1 MKKLLYKPKDA
12 WVGDLIPYY
21 EEGTYYGFYLH
32 DPRIRDKEYAEETT
46 WHLVTTKDFVNLE
59 YKGESIKR
67 GGVDKPN
74 RNAYTGSVIK
84 DKEGLYHVFY
94 TAYNAEIKINGKS
107 VQSVM
112 QAVGTDL
119 EHLCTVED
127 FLFVSD
133 GELYEEFDWRDPYV
147 YWNEEERCYDMLL
160 ASRIKGAG
168 ALRGGC
174 TALCRSKDLMN
185 WTYEKPFYAPGM
197 YITMECPELFQMGDY
212 WYLVFSTF
220 SDKFTTHYRI
230 GKTPNG
236 PWIIPEDDVFDT
248 RADYAIKTASDGK
261 RRFAFGWIA
270 SKYGD
275 CDFGPW
281 EWGGTMVFHELI
293 QNPADGTL
301 QVKVI
306 PGVRDF
312 YNLPLE
318 EKKEVSYNSEI
329 QKTEKGIT
337 VASETLGAGLYE
349 IPRDCFSVEMDI
361 SVKHAHELGIALHT
375 DERMEKGY
383 FLRMNQRK
391 GTVAWDMWPRSEQGP
406 YQWQIKGDVPY
417 QIETERK
424 LPNADRYHVLIIRED
439 DICIVYIN
447 DQIVLST
454 RMYDHKGGHA
464 GVYVVQ
470 GEIELSN
477 YVVKTREERENR

>member
-1 MKKLLYKPKDA
+1 M
-12 WVGDLIPYY
+12 
-21 EEGTYYGFYLH
+21 
-32 DPRIRDKEYAEETT
+32 
-46 WHLVTTKDFVNLE
+46 
-59 YKGESIKR
+59 
-67 GGVDKPN
+67 
-74 RNAYTGSVIK
+74 
-84 DKEGLYHVFY
+84 
-94 TAYNAEIKINGKS
+94 
-107 VQSVM
+107 
-112 QAVGTDL
+112 
-119 EHLCTVED
+119 
-127 FLFVSD
+127 
-133 GELYEEFDWRDPYV
+133 
-147 YWNEEERCYDMLL
+147 
-160 ASRIKGAG
+160 
-168 ALRGGC
+168 
-174 TALCRSKDLMN
+174 
-185 WTYEKPFYAPGM
+185 
-197 YITMECPELFQMGDY
+197 
-212 WYLVFSTF
+212 
-220 SDKFTTHYRI
+220 
-230 GKTPNG
+230 
-236 PWIIPEDDVFDT
+236 
-248 RADYAIKTASDGK
+248 
-261 RRFAFGWIA
+261 
-270 SKYGD
+270 
-275 CDFGPW
+275 
-281 EWGGTMVFHELI
+281 
-293 QNPADGTL
+293 
-301 QVKVI
+301 I